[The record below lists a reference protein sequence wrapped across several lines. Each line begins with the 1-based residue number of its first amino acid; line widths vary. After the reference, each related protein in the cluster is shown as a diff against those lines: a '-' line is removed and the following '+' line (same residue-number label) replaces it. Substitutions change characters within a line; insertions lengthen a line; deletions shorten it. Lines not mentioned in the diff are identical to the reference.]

1 MRILLFFFSI
11 LLLPYMTGAQ
21 IIITVAGTGAPGF
34 GGDGGPAIDAM
45 ISAPYGIALDKS
57 GNLFICDYFNVRIR
71 KVSPAYG
78 GIITT
83 VSGNGSAGYSGDGF
97 SATSAETDGVTD
109 IAVDRND
116 NLYLADAG
124 NNRVRKVT
132 PDGIITTYGGTGI
145 AGYNG
150 DGIPAI
156 AAQLNAPQ
164 AVAVDDTG
172 NVYIA
177 DRYNNRVRKIDTFG
191 IITTVAGSGTAGFC
205 PDGCK
210 ADTSAMNYVMS
221 VEVDHHGALYFSDNV
236 RIRKLDT
243 AGRFITIAGNGVE
256 GYSGDGGPATSA
268 KIESGYWGIDTFG
281 NCYLVD
287 DNTSRIRKIGINDT
301 ITTIAGYGYTGY
313 GGDWGNPLMAKFAL
327 PQGIVIAPNG
337 DIFIGD
343 AGNNRIRMITTHITA
358 ISGIDEPQAGIQIYP
373 NPAHSPLRL
382 MVQTTQAV
390 PVTLSLY
397 DISGREVAHAAGS
410 TNEMMHITTHLP
422 SGIYIVIA
430 RTETQTFTE
439 RLVVE

>member
-1 MRILLFFFSI
+1 MRIILFFFSI

-45 ISAPYGIALDKS
+45 ISAPYGIALDKN
-57 GNLFICDYFNVRIR
+57 GNLFICDYSNVRIR

-243 AGRFITIAGNGVE
+243 AGRFITIAGNGDE
-256 GYSGDGGPATSA
+256 GYSGDGGPATAA
-268 KIESGYWGIDTFG
+268 KIETVAFCIDTFG
-281 NCYLVD
+281 NFYIID
-287 DNTSRIRKIGINDT
+287 HNSRIRKKGINDT
-301 ITTIAGYGYTGY
+301 ITTIAGYGYSGY
-313 GGDWGNPLMAKFAL
+313 EGDWGDPLMAKFAI
-327 PQGIVIAPNG
+327 PQGIAVASNG

-343 AGNNRIRMITTHITA
+343 LANNRIRMITTHVTA
-358 ISGIDEPQAGIQIYP
+358 ISGIDEPQAGVQIYP

-382 MVQTTQAV
+382 MVQTAQAL
-390 PVTLSLY
+390 PVILSLY

-410 TNEMMHITTHLP
+410 TNEMMHITTLLP